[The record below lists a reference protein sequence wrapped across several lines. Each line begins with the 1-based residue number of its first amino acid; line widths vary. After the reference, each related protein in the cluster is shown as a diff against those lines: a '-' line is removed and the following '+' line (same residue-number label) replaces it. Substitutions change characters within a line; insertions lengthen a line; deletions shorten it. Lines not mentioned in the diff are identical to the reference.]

1 MDNTLQMDGSAL
13 FARVLGSLLQSP
25 CRIPSLAYADI
36 AADQHPLLVQRVVEA
51 SIMGFNVSNAFV
63 G

>member
-1 MDNTLQMDGSAL
+1 MDNTLQTDGSAL
-13 FARVLGSLLQSP
+13 FARVFGFLLQSP

-36 AADQHPLLVQRVVEA
+36 AADHHPLLVQRVVDA
-51 SIMGFNVSNAFV
+51 SIMGFNVSHGFV